1 MTTPTQLAKSQ
12 QEAEDYLREKYGA
25 YRGHFAW
32 RELEV
37 AYTTAY
43 LRAKQE
49 TEQAIKDARKQALED
64 VIQCI
69 NSERGGSSDNLIL
82 AIERLLK

>member
-1 MTTPTQLAKSQ
+1 MTTPEQLAK
-12 QEAEDYLREKYGA
+12 
-25 YRGHFAW
+25 W
-32 RELEV
+32 REDWELQFPQWADGV
-37 AYTTAY
+37 GILSAASWQGY

-49 TEQAIKDARKQALED
+49 TEQAIKDARKHALED

-82 AIERLLK
+82 AIERLLND